1 MGCLMKYIEWL
12 KRKINSFVDP
22 KIIPFPE
29 TPEMIERKV
38 VTIQRRLKRKR
49 KHVSKRKGKID
60 YRTNR
65 PGKSK

>member
-1 MGCLMKYIEWL
+1 MKYIEWL